1 MKSRKKFFVAGH
13 NGLVGRAIHK
23 AIEEQ
28 ALGEVIVQNRTQLD
42 LTNEKDVNSYLA
54 SERPNTIVIAAALV
68 GGIAA
73 NIARPVDFL
82 TQNLAIQ
89 NNLMMGAVKHGASTI
104 MMLGSS
110 CIYPRLAPQPISEN
124 AFMTGPLEPT
134 NESYAVAKI
143 AGIRLAQSLHLETG
157 IRVILPMPCNVYGLG
172 DHFDLNRAHVASAL
186 VKRFVDAHQ
195 EGRKSIEL
203 WGTGQARREFIHS
216 TDLASACLFLLK
228 SWNSDQIINVGTGTD
243 VTIMQLAKIVAQIV
257 GFEGEINWDH
267 SKPDGMPRKLLDVS
281 RIQDMGWAPT
291 TDLESGLTSLVN
303 EYQQSLA

>member
-1 MKSRKKFFVAGH
+1 VSGSKIYVAGH

-23 AIEEQ
+23 ALQEQ
-28 ALGEVIVQNRTQLD
+28 TQSKVIVQNRNQLD
-42 LTNEKDVNSYLA
+42 LTNEREVDAYLA
-54 SERPNTIVIAAALV
+54 FERPDTVVIAAALV

-82 TQNLAIQ
+82 TKNLAIQ
-89 NNLMMGAVKHGASTI
+89 NNLMMGAAKHGASTI

-110 CIYPRLAPQPISEN
+110 CIYPRMAPQPISEN

-143 AGIRLAQSLHLETG
+143 AGIRLAQSLHQEMG
-157 IRVILPMPCNVYGLG
+157 IRVVLPMPCNVYGPG

-195 EGRKSIEL
+195 EGVTTIEL

-216 TDLASACLFLLK
+216 TDLANACLFLLN
-228 SWNSDQIINVGTGTD
+228 SWNSDQIINVGSGID
-243 VTIMQLAKIVAQIV
+243 VTIMQLAETVAQIV
-257 GFEGEINWDH
+257 GFKGEINWDH
-267 SKPDGMPRKLLDVS
+267 SKPDGMPRKLLDIS
-281 RIQDMGWAPT
+281 RIQELGWSPVT
-291 TDLESGLTSLVN
+291 KLENGLASLVQ

>member
-1 MKSRKKFFVAGH
+1 MSGSKIYVAGH

-23 AIEEQ
+23 ALQEQ
-28 ALGEVIVQNRTQLD
+28 TQSKVIVQNRNQLD
-42 LTNEKDVNSYLA
+42 LTNEREVDAYLA
-54 SERPNTIVIAAALV
+54 FERPDTVVIAAALV

-82 TQNLAIQ
+82 TKNLAIQ
-89 NNLMMGAVKHGASTI
+89 NNLMMGAAKHGASTI

-110 CIYPRLAPQPISEN
+110 CIYPRMAPQPISEN

-143 AGIRLAQSLHLETG
+143 AGIRLAQSLHQEMG
-157 IRVILPMPCNVYGLG
+157 IRVVLPMPCNVYGPG

-195 EGRKSIEL
+195 EGVTTIEL

-216 TDLASACLFLLK
+216 TDLANACLFLLN
-228 SWNSDQIINVGTGTD
+228 SWNSDQIINVGSGID
-243 VTIMQLAKIVAQIV
+243 VTIMQLAETVAQIV
-257 GFEGEINWDH
+257 GFKGEINWDH
-267 SKPDGMPRKLLDVS
+267 SKPDGMPRKLLDIS
-281 RIQDMGWAPT
+281 RIQELGWSPVT
-291 TDLESGLTSLVN
+291 KLENGLASLVQ

>member
-1 MKSRKKFFVAGH
+1 VSHGKIYVAGH

-23 AIEEQ
+23 ALQEQ
-28 ALGEVIVQNRTQLD
+28 TESKIIVQNRNQLD
-42 LTNEKDVNSYLA
+42 LTNEKAVDAYLA
-54 SERPNTIVIAAALV
+54 FERPDTVVIAAALV

-82 TQNLAIQ
+82 TKNLAIQ

-110 CIYPRLAPQPISEN
+110 CIYPRMAAQPISEN

-143 AGIRLAQSLHLETG
+143 AGIRLAQSLHQEMG
-157 IRVILPMPCNVYGLG
+157 IRVILPMPCNVYGPG

-186 VKRFVDAHQ
+186 VKRFVDACQ
-195 EGRKSIEL
+195 EGQKSIEL
-203 WGTGQARREFIHS
+203 WGTGQAKREFIHS
-216 TDLASACLFLLK
+216 TDLANACLFLLN
-228 SWNSDQIINVGTGTD
+228 SWDSDQIINVGSGTD
-243 VTIMQLAKIVAQIV
+243 VTIMQLAETVAQIV

-267 SKPDGMPRKLLDVS
+267 SKPDGMPRKLLDIS
-281 RIQDMGWAPT
+281 RIQELGWSPMT
-291 TDLESGLTSLVN
+291 ELKTGLTSLVH
-303 EYQQSLA
+303 EYRQSLA

>member
-1 MKSRKKFFVAGH
+1 MSGSKIYVAGH

-23 AIEEQ
+23 ALQEQ
-28 ALGEVIVQNRTQLD
+28 TQSEVIVQNRNQLD
-42 LTNEKDVNSYLA
+42 LTNEREVDAYLA
-54 SERPNTIVIAAALV
+54 FERPDTIVIAAALV

-82 TQNLAIQ
+82 TKNLAIQ
-89 NNLMMGAVKHGASTI
+89 NNLMMGAAKHGASTI

-110 CIYPRLAPQPISEN
+110 CIYPRMAPQPISEN

-143 AGIRLAQSLHLETG
+143 AGIRLAQSLHQEMG
-157 IRVILPMPCNVYGLG
+157 IRVVLPMPCNVYGPG

-195 EGRKSIEL
+195 EGVTSIEL

-216 TDLASACLFLLK
+216 TDLANACLFLLN
-228 SWNSDQIINVGTGTD
+228 SWNSDQIINVGSGID
-243 VTIMQLAKIVAQIV
+243 VTIMQLAETVAQIV
-257 GFEGEINWDH
+257 GFKGEINWDH
-267 SKPDGMPRKLLDVS
+267 LKPDGMPRKLLDIS
-281 RIQDMGWAPT
+281 RIQELGWSPVT
-291 TDLESGLTSLVN
+291 KLENGLATLVQ
-303 EYQQSLA
+303 EYQQSLV